1 MLQTIFSALFHV
13 EGDGGGPVGLLAPIR
28 QEIGD
33 TEMVPPPPLRWGDE
47 TLPNWAYENQVLSR
61 VPQELLWADCW
72 CCGPALRWA
81 HKAFA
86 ATVAL
91 WVSVPLLAF
100 VTAQCSPD
108 GEPRVWNLVYAPI
121 FFGYM
126 YLLWLEGRVRRYT
139 LIPHAVCNGT
149 GFKLPGKSLKFRS
162 WLALSTMMSVALHA
176 DVVTSGMVL
185 AKMLAMNWQC
195 SFSRYSED
203 AMSLWQLT
211 MQQSLFGRALGVLP
225 SLSVFFSIGWLMMG
239 MQRLYALAMTVP
251 RRVFKEFTNI
261 ETKFHYRLR
270 ESVDG
275 AFQYQ
280 TLANPRTDVGDTV
293 MVLNE
298 TCRMATVTF

>member
-1 MLQTIFSALFHV
+1 
-13 EGDGGGPVGLLAPIR
+13 
-28 QEIGD
+28 
-33 TEMVPPPPLRWGDE
+33 
-47 TLPNWAYENQVLSR
+47 
-61 VPQELLWADCW
+61 
-72 CCGPALRWA
+72 
-81 HKAFA
+81 
-86 ATVAL
+86 
-91 WVSVPLLAF
+91 
-100 VTAQCSPD
+100 
-108 GEPRVWNLVYAPI
+108 
-121 FFGYM
+121 
-126 YLLWLEGRVRRYT
+126 
-139 LIPHAVCNGT
+139 
-149 GFKLPGKSLKFRS
+149 
-162 WLALSTMMSVALHA
+162 LHA

-239 MQRLYALAMTVP
+239 MQWLYALAMTVP

-293 MVLNE
+293 MVLSE
-298 TCRMATVTF
+298 TCRMATVTFQESTYFKQAVMKDHLGAFGYVDYKMKRSVLKMICFLLAESAV